1 MSSKVASVSGILRFI
16 VTVYVLVVILSSD
29 VTSIFNMLL
38 PTVKLSNTKLFP
50 LVWLITGF
58 EPLLVDVIS
67 LIVALLL
74 AVILSNVTCVT
85 AVSTSIS

>member
-67 LIVALLL
+67 LIVALSL

>member
-74 AVILSNVTCVT
+74 AVILSNVTFVT

>member
-67 LIVALLL
+67 LIEALLL